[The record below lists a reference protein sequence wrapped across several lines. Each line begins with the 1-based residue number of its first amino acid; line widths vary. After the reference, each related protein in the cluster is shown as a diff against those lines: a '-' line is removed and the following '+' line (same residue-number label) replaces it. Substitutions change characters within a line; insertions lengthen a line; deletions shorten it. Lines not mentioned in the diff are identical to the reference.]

1 MTNPKSTVE
10 DIHKVDAINLDK
22 ETGDVVLNIFDP
34 LDWANEA
41 THIQMLQDKITN
53 YLKFIES
60 KDIEQVFP
68 DSKGKKIRISVVA
81 KFNITGNALKFLA
94 SITKT
99 VTDAGFSLEHS
110 SLKKFK
116 AES

>member
-10 DIHKVDAINLDK
+10 DIHKVDAISLDK

-34 LDWANEA
+34 LDWSNEA
-41 THIQMLQDKITN
+41 THIQMLEDKVTN
-53 YLKFIES
+53 YLKFIE
-60 KDIEQVFP
+60 KDIAQVFP
-68 DSKGKKIRISVVA
+68 ESKGKKIRISVVA

-99 VTDAGFSLEHS
+99 VTDAGFSFEHS
-110 SLKKFK
+110 YLKKFK
-116 AES
+116 VES